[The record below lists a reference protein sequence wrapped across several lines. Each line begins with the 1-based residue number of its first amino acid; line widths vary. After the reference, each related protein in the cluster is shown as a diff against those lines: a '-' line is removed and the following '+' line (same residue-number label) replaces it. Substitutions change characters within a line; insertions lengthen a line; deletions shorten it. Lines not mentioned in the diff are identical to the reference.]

1 MAYPQQR
8 GQEYLLSKAEI
19 SADRSLPD
27 GPVDV
32 KAYIGEI
39 SFFEDLE
46 KPYVTAQIAMMD
58 DSGTFS
64 RLKLKGTEYITL
76 TIEALEDDL
85 KALGIQFTLK
95 MNIVSIIK
103 TGKTAD
109 RTEFFLLDC
118 ISPHAYRDAAIKIS
132 KSYTG
137 KIEQIAEAV
146 LRNHLDV
153 DVDTSYSIESIQ
165 DPIRILTP
173 YISPLETVEM
183 LLDRATSET
192 GCPYYAWSTLY
203 DQVEGRDKVRIGNIE
218 TMLQAPAFNEDLPYT
233 FNAADTQSKATKGV
247 SEQVTTVKEVRIEN
261 VENTLQMIDE
271 AAVGSMMQSLD
282 TYTSQ
287 RYARHFEVSQL
298 LDKLKEKNVIKETT
312 DQNVF
317 DTDQVLEFSGES
329 KKVDKWDARYINTIT
344 SYGTYGSVNSY
355 HDVFDQSQALN
366 KIRASAIKTLLNKNM
381 IDVTLPGVT
390 FLAALGKGNSGV
402 SVGDIIKVDF
412 FNSDLAALESGEDIY
427 NNERSGYYLVHK
439 CRNIFRDTTHNV
451 VISISKLNA
460 REPA

>member
-1 MAYPQQR
+1 MVEPVR
-8 GQEYLLSKAEI
+8 GQEYLITKAEI

-27 GPVDV
+27 GDVDV
-32 KAYIGEI
+32 KSYIGEL

-46 KPYVTAQIAMMD
+46 KPYVTAQIAVMD
-58 DSGTFS
+58 DSGTFA
-64 RLKLKGTEYITL
+64 RLKLKGSEYITL
-76 TIEALEDDL
+76 TIEALEPDL
-85 KALGIQFTLK
+85 KALGIKFTLK
-95 MNIVSIIK
+95 MNIVSIVR

-109 RTEFFLLDC
+109 RTEFYILDC

-137 KIEQIAEAV
+137 KIEKVAEAI
-146 LRNHLDV
+146 LRNHLGVEV
-153 DVDTSYSIESIQ
+153 DNSYSIESVQ

-173 YISPLETVEM
+173 YISPLEAVEM
-183 LLDRATSET
+183 LLDRATSES

-203 DQVEGRDKVRIGNIE
+203 DQVDGVDKIRIGNIE
-218 TMLQAPAFNEDLPYT
+218 TMLQAPAFNENLPYV
-233 FNAADTQSKATKGV
+233 FNAADTQSKATDKL
-247 SEQVTTVKEVRIEN
+247 SKQVTTVKEIRIEN

-271 AAVGSMMQSLD
+271 AAVGSMMNSLD

-287 RYARHFEVSQL
+287 RFSRHFELSEFIN
-298 LDKLKEKNVIKETT
+298 KLKEKNVIRATSE
-312 DQNVF
+312 QNVF
-317 DTDQVLEFSGES
+317 DTEQVLEFSGES
-329 KKVDKWDARYINTIT
+329 KKIDKWDARYINTIT

-412 FNSDLAALESGEDIY
+412 FNSDITSLDGEGDMY
-427 NNERSGYYLVHK
+427 NEERSGYYLVHK

-460 REPA
+460 RDPA